1 MASSRMPA
9 RLHLPAARRAV
20 VALGVVGA
28 LAVSATPAAAEP
40 APATSREAAGL
51 IAARARDLEVLT
63 EKFNEARE
71 RLKATERSAH
81 RAADDLEAARAA
93 LARARDRVRVV
104 ARSAYTG
111 NRLDPLQ
118 AMLTSNS
125 PDDLL
130 DRVGTLHAIAEHNDG
145 VLGGAEDATHAA
157 DRAQAQAEEVA
168 ADAQRQVDRVA
179 AQKKDLDAQI
189 AVFKAAY
196 DRLHAAEERASRA
209 AAERRARDRAA
220 AAERATAAARRAA
233 PATAARPAHAAPHA
247 AAAPAAPAPAAQ
259 AAPAPAAPPAVVAGG
274 SAAAQTAVRTALAQV
289 GDPYVWGA
297 AGPNAFDCSGLMQY
311 AYAAAGIS
319 LPHSSAMQST
329 MGVPVSRSELRPGDL
344 IFFYSPVSH
353 VGMYIGNGQMVH
365 ASTSG
370 QPVKIAPVD
379 YMPSYH
385 SARRI
390 AG

>member
-179 AQKKDLDAQI
+179 AQQKDLDAQI
-189 AVFKAAY
+189 AVFQAAY

-233 PATAARPAHAAPHA
+233 PATQ
-247 AAAPAAPAPAAQ
+247 AAPAAPAAPAAQ
-259 AAPAPAAPPAVVAGG
+259 AAAAAPAPAAPPAVVAGG

-289 GDPYVWGA
+289 GDPYVWAA

-319 LPHSSAMQST
+319 LPHSSSMQST
-329 MGVPVSRSELRPGDL
+329 MGVPVSRSDLRPGDL

-385 SARRI
+385 SARRM

>member
-1 MASSRMPA
+1 MASSRTPA

-40 APATSREAAGL
+40 APATSREAADL

-63 EKFNEARE
+63 ENFNEARE
-71 RLKATERSAH
+71 RLKATERAAH
-81 RAADDLEAARAA
+81 RAADELEAARAA

-111 NRLDPLQ
+111 DRLDPLQ

-145 VLGGAEDATHAA
+145 VLGGAEEATQAA

-179 AQKKDLDAQI
+179 AQKRDLDAQI

-220 AAERATAAARRAA
+220 AARAAA
-233 PATAARPAHAAPHA
+233 AARPAHAAPHA
-247 AAAPAAPAPAAQ
+247 APAPAAPAPAAQ

-370 QPVKIAPVD
+370 QPVKIASVD